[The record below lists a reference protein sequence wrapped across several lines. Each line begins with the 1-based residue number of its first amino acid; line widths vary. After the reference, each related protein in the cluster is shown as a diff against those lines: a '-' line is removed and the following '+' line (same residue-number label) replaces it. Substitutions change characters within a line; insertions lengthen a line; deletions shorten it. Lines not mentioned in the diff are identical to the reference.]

1 MHHAAMQQEEM
12 SVEED
17 NQLVRAVTEGRRV
30 VATYNGKRLCLEPHL
45 LFFRHGEPYL
55 LANNIA
61 KQQADEAEPK
71 LGQFKVAGLTE
82 IILETDTFSPV
93 AGFDGLPPRADD
105 AVVLT
110 VTVDPG
116 HQAARLGNTEAALDT
131 GTNSRVR

>member
-1 MHHAAMQQEEM
+1 MQQEEM

-17 NQLVRAVTEGRRV
+17 NQLVRAFTEGRRV
-30 VATYNGKRLCLEPHL
+30 VAIYNGKRLCLEPHL

-61 KQQADEAEPK
+61 KQQLPDGETK

-93 AGFDGLPPRADD
+93 AGFDGLPQEQMMP
-105 AVVLT
+105 
-110 VTVDPG
+110 
-116 HQAARLGNTEAALDT
+116 
-131 GTNSRVR
+131 SF

>member
-1 MHHAAMQQEEM
+1 MQQKEV

-17 NQLVRAVTEGRRV
+17 NQLVRAVVERRRV
-30 VATYNGKRLCLEPHL
+30 VVTYNSKRLCLEPHL

-61 KQQADEAEPK
+61 KQQLPDGETK

-105 AVVLT
+105 AVVMT
-110 VTVDPG
+110 VTG
-116 HQAARLGNTEAALDT
+116 
-131 GTNSRVR
+131 